1 MPNTTNQFQNTLAY
15 TSLYSEGGAFDMEES
30 GVPKPIAFD
39 NTLISLNKNF
49 KNNSFALEITQKGA
63 YFLDFSFIAK
73 GSNGSKFVLYW
84 YLNSSLLQNYRSTF
98 YQQSAT
104 LEYEVSNNFIIDL
117 NQYDV
122 IYPALIR
129 INDSAEN
136 LSLIDIKLSSYNLQQ
151 LGIH

>member
-1 MPNTTNQFQNTLAY
+1 M
-15 TSLYSEGGAFDMEES
+15 
-30 GVPKPIAFD
+30 
-39 NTLISLNKNF
+39 
-49 KNNSFALEITQKGA
+49 
-63 YFLDFSFIAK
+63 
-73 GSNGSKFVLYW
+73 LYW